1 MTHST
6 NQDFAPRLKQRLFG
20 LSALGA
26 GGTAGLLL
34 SLVAAGSGQ
43 AASYAAGGA
52 TATGVNSVGIGP
64 GSAASGSTSLAVGT
78 TATASGY
85 HSIAEGNAASA
96 LGNWDIA
103 IGQGAQATS
112 TEGSVAI
119 GQGSSATNV
128 FGLALGSGT
137 TSTGV
142 EATAVGYGSTASGDQ
157 SFAGGLGAMAGGHGA
172 VALGEA
178 AKASPAATVAIG
190 SGATATNAGD
200 VALGYSSVTATVV
213 QTATITVNGSSYDVA
228 GTTPSSTVSVGRPGY
243 ERTITNVAAGRVSA
257 TSTDAVN
264 GSELNATNEAVATI
278 ASGGAGMFQV
288 YQSGSVVAPVASG
301 LNSSAGGD
309 GAVASGVGS
318 TAVGYHSSSTGT
330 NSVALGANSSDG
342 GQSNVVSLGSPGAER
357 RLTNVAPGINGTDGV
372 NVNQLIG
379 AENEWAASLSQL
391 DQKNQA
397 QTALALAATGLR
409 YDDKPGAIS
418 VAAAASGYES
428 HAGLAAGLGYTSP
441 GGRFRYNL
449 SATFAEPT
457 DHADVGVVGGISYTF
472 NH

>member
-1 MTHST
+1 MIHNEDQASGP
-6 NQDFAPRLKQRLFG
+6 NLRHRLYG
-20 LSALGA
+20 LSPLGA
-26 GGTAGLLL
+26 GVVAGLLL
-34 SLVAAGSGQ
+34 SVSATGLVQ

-52 TATGVNSVGIGP
+52 TATGVNSVGVGP
-64 GSAASGSTSLAVGT
+64 GSAASGYTSLAVGT
-78 TATASGY
+78 MATASGY
-85 HSIAEGNAASA
+85 HSVAEGNAASA
-96 LGNWDIA
+96 LGNYDIA
-103 IGQGAQATS
+103 IGQGAQTS
-112 TEGSVAI
+112 AVEGAVSI
-119 GQGSSATNV
+119 GQGASATNV
-128 FGLALGSGT
+128 FDLALGPFA

-142 EATAVGYGSTASGDQ
+142 ESTALGYGASATGDQ
-157 SFAGGLGAMAGGHGA
+157 SIANGLGAKATAHSA
-172 VALGEA
+172 IALGELSNA
-178 AKASPAATVAIG
+178 GGVASVAIG
-190 SGATATNAGD
+190 TGATATNPHD
-200 VALGYSSVTATVV
+200 VALGYTSVTATTV
-213 QTATITVNGSSYDVA
+213 QTATITVAGSSYDVA
-228 GTTPSSTVSVGRPGY
+228 GATPTSTVSVGRPGY
-243 ERTITNVAAGRVSA
+243 ERTITNVAAGQVSA
-257 TSTDAVN
+257 TSTDAIN

-309 GAVASGVGS
+309 GAVASGAGS
-318 TAVGYHSSSTGT
+318 TAIGYHSSSTGT

-379 AENEWAASLSQL
+379 AENQWAASLSQL

-428 HAGLAAGLGYTSP
+428 HAGLAAGLGYTSG
-441 GGRFRYNL
+441 GGRLRYNL
-449 SATFAEPT
+449 SATFAAPS